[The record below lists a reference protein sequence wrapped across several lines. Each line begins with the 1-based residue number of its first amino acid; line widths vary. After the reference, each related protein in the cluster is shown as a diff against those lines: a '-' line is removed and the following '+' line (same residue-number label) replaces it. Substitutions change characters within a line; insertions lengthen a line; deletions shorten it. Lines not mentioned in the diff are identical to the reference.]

1 MLRQLS
7 HMFFMQLTNYQRYIK
22 IVLLLQISFP
32 FVQTKK
38 VRTIILTMTA
48 CTLPNFFQSFIYTIS
63 RQNSDHR
70 FKFY

>member
-1 MLRQLS
+1 MLRHLS
-7 HMFFMQLTNYQRYIK
+7 HTLFTQPTNYQRYIK

-32 FVQTKK
+32 FVQTQK
-38 VRTIILTMTA
+38 VRTIILMMTV
-48 CTLPNFFQSFIYTIS
+48 CTLPNFSQSFIYIIS